1 MSAEMR
7 YVAVC
12 TGGMDMRIGNR
23 AALRRERREKRSA
36 ALRELTGIRSNLACA
51 YSAFNATAD
60 PELLEA
66 SILEICALKSR
77 YSSAL
82 RSLKHLEQES

>member
-1 MSAEMR
+1 MR
-7 YVAVC
+7 V
-12 TGGMDMRIGNR
+12 GRK
-23 AALRRERREKRSA
+23 AALRRERRERRSA
-36 ALRELTGIRSNLACA
+36 EERELLGIRSSLACA

-66 SILEICALKSR
+66 SILEIRALKSR

-82 RSLKHLEQES
+82 RAHKRLELEQEA